1 MYIKDYF
8 SLVKFPHTVFA
19 LPFAC
24 IGFVLAYVQTDA
36 VFAWRT
42 LALMLSCMVF
52 ARNTAMSFN
61 RYADRQFDARNQ
73 RTAHREIPRGIITP
87 PRALG
92 FCVANAAFFVLAA
105 ALLNPLCL
113 YLSPAALLVIMGY
126 SFTKRFTWG
135 CHLILGASL
144 AIAPTAAYIAVTG
157 ALALPPVLFSAIT
170 LFWVSGFDVLYALP
184 DEAFD
189 RQEKLFS
196 IPARFGRKGAMLFSG
211 GLHIIAA
218 ILVVFAGW
226 SLHTGI
232 FYITGATLFC
242 GLLLYQH
249 LIIKPSDL
257 SRLNA
262 AFAIT
267 NGIASILFGAFTI
280 VELILNLEF

>member
-1 MYIKDYF
+1 MLAIKKYF
-8 SLVKFPHTVFA
+8 SLVKFSHTVFA

-24 IGFVLAYVQTDA
+24 IGFVLAYVQTA
-36 VFAWRT
+36 VAFEWRT
-42 LALMLSCMVF
+42 LVLMLSCMVF
-52 ARNTAMSFN
+52 ARNAAMSFN
-61 RYADRQFDARNQ
+61 RYADRQFDACNQ
-73 RTAHREIPRGIITP
+73 RTANREIPRGVITP
-87 PRALG
+87 RQALG

-105 ALLNPLCL
+105 ALLNRLCL
-113 YLSPAALLVIMGY
+113 YLSPVALLVIVGY

-135 CHLILGASL
+135 CHLVLGAGL

-157 ALALPPVLFSAIT
+157 ALALPPVLFSAVT

-196 IPARFGRKGAMLFSG
+196 IPARFGRKGAMRFSG
-211 GLHIIAA
+211 VLHIMAA
-218 ILVVFAGW
+218 ALVAFAGW
-226 SLHTGI
+226 TLHAGI
-232 FYITGATLFC
+232 FYFAGATLFC

-262 AFAIT
+262 AFATT
-267 NGIASILFGAFTI
+267 NGIASILFGAFAIADFLT
-280 VELILNLEF
+280 

>member
-1 MYIKDYF
+1 MLAIKKYF
-8 SLVKFPHTVFA
+8 SLVKFSHTVFA

-24 IGFVLAYVQTDA
+24 TGFVLAYAQTGA
-36 VFAWRT
+36 AFEWRT
-42 LALMLSCMVF
+42 LVLMLSCMVF

-61 RYADRQFDARNQ
+61 RYADRQYDARNR
-73 RTAHREIPRGIITP
+73 RTANREIPHGVISPR
-87 PRALG
+87 RALW
-92 FCVANAAFFVLAA
+92 FCVANAVFFVLAA
-105 ALLNPLCL
+105 ALLNRLCL
-113 YLSPAALLVIMGY
+113 YLSPVALLVIVGY
-126 SFTKRFTWG
+126 SFTKRFTWC
-135 CHLILGASL
+135 CHLILGTSL

-157 ALALPPVLFSAIT
+157 ALAMPPVLFSAIT

-196 IPARFGRKGAMLFSG
+196 IPARFGCKGAMWFSG
-211 GLHIIAA
+211 GLHVVAAALVAIAGCA
-218 ILVVFAGW
+218 
-226 SLHTGI
+226 LHAGI

-262 AFAIT
+262 AFATT
-267 NGIASILFGAFTI
+267 NGVASILFGVFAI
-280 VELILNLEF
+280 ADLLIRI

>member
-1 MYIKDYF
+1 MDIKKYF
-8 SLVKFPHTVFA
+8 SLVKFSHTVFA

-24 IGFVLAYVQTDA
+24 IGFVLAYTGTA
-36 VFAWRT
+36 VAFEWRT
-42 LALMLSCMVF
+42 LVLMLSCMVF

-61 RYADRQFDARNQ
+61 RYADRRFDARNR
-73 RTAHREIPRGIITP
+73 RTANREIPRGAITP
-87 PRALG
+87 QRALG

-105 ALLNPLCL
+105 ALLNRLCL
-113 YLSPAALLVIMGY
+113 YLSPVALLVIVGY

-135 CHLILGASL
+135 CHLVLGASL

-170 LFWVSGFDVLYALP
+170 FFWVSGFDVLYALS

-211 GLHIIAA
+211 VLHVVAA
-218 ILVVFAGW
+218 ALVAFAGW
-226 SLHTGI
+226 TLHAGI

-257 SRLNA
+257 SRLDA
-262 AFAIT
+262 AFATT
-267 NGIASILFGAFTI
+267 NGIAGMLFSAFAI
-280 VELILNLEF
+280 ADFLS